1 MDGKALM
8 DGGFKSLILKRKTQE
23 VMLLSTLKKQL
34 GQAMPEY
41 IIVMFFG
48 VMVLIV
54 PDKET
59 GQIPLVQLAN
69 ALKSSFN
76 AFAYALSFSSTIT
89 PL

>member
-1 MDGKALM
+1 M
-8 DGGFKSLILKRKTQE
+8 
-23 VMLLSTLKKQL
+23 STPKKQL

-41 IIVMFFG
+41 CIVTFFG

-54 PDKET
+54 PNKET
-59 GQIPLVQLAN
+59 GEIPIVQLAN

>member
-1 MDGKALM
+1 MYRGCKTSI
-8 DGGFKSLILKRKTQE
+8 FKRKPQE
-23 VMLLSTLKKQL
+23 VMLLSTSKKQL

-54 PDKET
+54 PDRDT
-59 GQIPLVQLAN
+59 GQIPLAQLAN

>member
-1 MDGKALM
+1 
-8 DGGFKSLILKRKTQE
+8 
-23 VMLLSTLKKQL
+23 MLVSTPRKQL

-41 IIVMFFG
+41 IVVTFFG
-48 VMVLIV
+48 VMALIV
-54 PDKET
+54 PDRQT
-59 GQIPLVQLAN
+59 GEIPLVQLAN

>member
-1 MDGKALM
+1 
-8 DGGFKSLILKRKTQE
+8 
-23 VMLLSTLKKQL
+23 
-34 GQAMPEY
+34 MPEY

-54 PDKET
+54 PDRDT